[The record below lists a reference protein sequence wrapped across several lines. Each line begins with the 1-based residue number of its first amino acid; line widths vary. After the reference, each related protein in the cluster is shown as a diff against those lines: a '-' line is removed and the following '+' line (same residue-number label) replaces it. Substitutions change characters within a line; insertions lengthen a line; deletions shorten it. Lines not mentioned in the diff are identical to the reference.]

1 MGIPLC
7 APKNIKYF
15 NYKNAKY
22 FTHRK
27 KEIFKE
33 NI

>member
-1 MGIPLC
+1 MGIPLL
-7 APKNIKYF
+7 KNIKYF

-22 FTHRK
+22 FTIEK
-27 KEIFKE
+27 KKIFKE